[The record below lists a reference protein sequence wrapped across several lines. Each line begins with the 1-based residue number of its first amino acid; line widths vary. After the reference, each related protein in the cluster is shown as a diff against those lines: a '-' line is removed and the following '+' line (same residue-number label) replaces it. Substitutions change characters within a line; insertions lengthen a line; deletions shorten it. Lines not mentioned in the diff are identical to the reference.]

1 MVVMGLNPHQL
12 LVHVIRPALRPF
24 PLQFRSTD
32 AEKLLMMTAA
42 HESAGFTQIYQ
53 NPSGPALG
61 LWQMEPFTFYSLR
74 DVEFISSRKI
84 RYAMTAFASSPSPEP
99 NELTGNLFLSC
110 AFARAKYIHAPKLPD
125 NVIEMGRFAKKYY
138 NSALGKARAT
148 DYETAYMKY
157 VDPLKLWG

>member
-1 MVVMGLNPHQL
+1 MGLNPRHL

-24 PLQFRSTD
+24 PLEFRSTD

-42 HESAGFTQIYQ
+42 HESSGFVHLFQ
-53 NPSGPALG
+53 NPNGPALG

-74 DVEFISSRKI
+74 DVEFTNSRKI
-84 RYAMTAFASSPSPEP
+84 RWAMTAFASSSNPEP
-99 NELTGNLFLSC
+99 EELKGNLFLAC
-110 AFARAKYIHAPKLPD
+110 AFARAKYIHAPKLPST
-125 NVIEMGRFAKKYY
+125 VVEMSYFAKKYY
-138 NSALGKARAT
+138 NSVLGKARAT